1 MSPTNPSTYH
11 ILSYGTLLGT
21 SIFQSFVGG
30 ILSYRALPR
39 PQFATLQSAL
49 FPTYFGMQTILYP
62 SPSLH
67 HNSPTLTNPSPII
80 MALTYKSTSVTS
92 PSVTHGFKALLNAP
106 SQAPL
111 YAMTGMAFCGLTNW
125 LILGPLT
132 TSTMK
137 TRKHQETKD
146 GKKYYE
152 NGPQSKEMQAL
163 NTKFSW
169 LHGIS
174 STINTIEMGVMFW
187 YGSVLAS
194 RLV

>member
-49 FPTYFGMQTILYP
+49 FPTYFGMQTIL
-62 SPSLH
+62 
-67 HNSPTLTNPSPII
+67 PII